1 MRTDLSFVTT
11 LMILLSRLGN
21 STLRKVKTS
30 IISELKN
37 TPHIQQMFGLSKVYH
52 CQKIH
57 LENSMKEKDINSC
70 LYCFECGISESA
82 QQNHQGCHKTQ
93 ICPHCSKVLLLKP
106 VQSRKVNFLYSTTK
120 TQVGAPFMFPCVM
133 QDGVVKDVFFLS

>member
-1 MRTDLSFVTT
+1 
-11 LMILLSRLGN
+11 MIQEIAQNGQNLKYCIHAHCANWGKYKNFQCAIRAFWGNYKILGQN
-21 STLRKVKTS
+21 
-30 IISELKN
+30 IH
-37 TPHIQQMFGLSKVYH
+37 PC

-106 VQSRKVNFLYSTTK
+106 VQSHKVNFLYSTTK
-120 TQVGAPFMFPCVM
+120 T
-133 QDGVVKDVFFLS
+133 